1 MKKMTT
7 GMITSLL
14 ALSSVAHIS
23 YTDSD
28 TKEKQ
33 GTAVFGYYETATP
46 ALSED
51 IEGTV
56 ETIDETGQVLH
67 VEDVTNTIEYV
78 T

>member
-1 MKKMTT
+1 MNKMTT

-14 ALSSVAHIS
+14 ALSSVTQLT

-33 GTAVFGYYETATP
+33 GTTVFGYYETATSP
-46 ALSED
+46 LSED